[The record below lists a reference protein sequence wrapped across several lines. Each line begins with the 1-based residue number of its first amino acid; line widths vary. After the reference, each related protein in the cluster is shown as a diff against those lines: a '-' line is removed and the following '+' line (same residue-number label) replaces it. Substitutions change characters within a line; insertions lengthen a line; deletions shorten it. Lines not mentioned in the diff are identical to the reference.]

1 MQDIII
7 HLPFPPTVNSYY
19 FKGKILSSH
28 GRKYKE
34 AVEEAVHEQGVHL
47 ELTASLNM
55 AVILYMPDKRTRD
68 LDNYMKALQDSLTK
82 AGVWEDDKQIDQ
94 LTIYRGCVIS
104 KGKCVVRISE
114 AAPVLPSGFDI
125 GLI

>member
-19 FKGKILSSH
+19 FKGKILSSK
-28 GRKYKE
+28 GRKYSQS
-34 AVEEAVHEQGVHL
+34 VEEAVHEQGVHL

-55 AVILYMPDKRTRD
+55 AVILYMPDRRTRD

-82 AGVWEDDKQIDQ
+82 AGVWQDDKQIDQ

-104 KGKCVVRISE
+104 KGKAIVRISE
-114 AAPVLPSGFDI
+114 GAPVLPDGFDI
-125 GLI
+125 SLI